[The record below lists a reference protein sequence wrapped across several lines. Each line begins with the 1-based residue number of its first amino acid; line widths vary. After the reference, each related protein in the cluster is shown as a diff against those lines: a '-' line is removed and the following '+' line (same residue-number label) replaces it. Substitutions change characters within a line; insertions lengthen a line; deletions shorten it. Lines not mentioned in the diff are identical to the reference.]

1 METSMKMLKGTT
13 ALVTGASGGIGAAI
27 ARRLAAEGVN
37 LVLVARSADKLA
49 VLAAELAAMGVSAE
63 AVTADLSLPGAGAAL
78 ASRIATVDILIN
90 NAGFGSYGLF
100 ERLADA
106 DEQRQI
112 AVNIAA
118 LVSLTHAFLPG
129 MIARGRGVI
138 LNLASTAAFQPAPFM
153 ATYAATKA
161 FVLSFSTALW
171 AELRDRGVHVVAL
184 CPGATETAFIDGLGD
199 PSVRHTSVFARPLP
213 AVRVADEAVRALIGR
228 QPVRIVGW
236 KNRLLAG
243 STRLLPLS
251 TVAKVGAGM
260 LRPAA
265 SPRSLEA
272 AT

>member
-1 METSMKMLKGTT
+1 
-13 ALVTGASGGIGAAI
+13 
-27 ARRLAAEGVN
+27 VN

-49 VLAAELAAMGVSAE
+49 AIATELAAMGVSADPV
-63 AVTADLSLPGAGAAL
+63 AADLSLPGAGAAL
-78 ASRIATVDILIN
+78 ASRIAAVDILIN
-90 NAGFGSYGLF
+90 NAGFGGYGAF
-100 ERLADA
+100 HHLADA

-129 MIARGRGVI
+129 MVARGRGAI

-199 PSVRHTSVFARPLP
+199 PSVRQTSVFARPMP
-213 AVRVADEAVRALIGR
+213 AARVADEAVRALVGR
-228 QPVRIVGW
+228 QPIRIVGW

-243 STRLLPLS
+243 SVRLLPLS
-251 TVAKVGAGM
+251 TVAKVGANM

-265 SPRSLEA
+265 SAPSLGTALSSVNRRSS
-272 AT
+272 